1 MSKITLA
8 RWCRMPKSS
17 LRKAEK
23 WTRPAAKRAREVESR
38 RNLRKRV
45 IAAALGEV
53 RGYER

>member
-23 WTRPAAKRAREVESR
+23 WTRPAAQRAREVESR

>member
-1 MSKITLA
+1 MSRITLA

-23 WTRPAAKRAREVESR
+23 WTRPTAQKARAMESR
-38 RNLRKRV
+38 RKLRKRIV
-45 IAAALGEV
+45 TAVLGEV